1 MTRKSRRELER
12 EVNDLS
18 DDDEDADGGI
28 LIAAEQGDGTL
39 TDLDG
44 EPYDEDTV
52 ENAGLVIV
60 Y

>member
-1 MTRKSRRELER
+1 MTRKSKRELER

-18 DDDEDADGGI
+18 DDEDAGEGI
-28 LIAAEQGDGTL
+28 LIAAEQDAGTL

-44 EPYDEDTV
+44 DPYDEDTV